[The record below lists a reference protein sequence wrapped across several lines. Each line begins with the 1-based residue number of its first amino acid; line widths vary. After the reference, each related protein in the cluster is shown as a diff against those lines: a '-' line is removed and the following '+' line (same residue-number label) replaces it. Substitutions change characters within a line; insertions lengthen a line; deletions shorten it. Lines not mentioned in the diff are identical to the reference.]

1 MPVGWSA
8 CSSPEIHS
16 TRRAAMRIPSDRDAK
31 TQRGERPFVFCDLKR
46 EHNLDV
52 VIEWL
57 ERQVLFAQKP
67 AATAGTN

>member
-1 MPVGWSA
+1 
-8 CSSPEIHS
+8 
-16 TRRAAMRIPSDRDAK
+16 MRIPSDRDAK